1 MGSLQ
6 QRARDAL
13 GFELRAEQRQA
24 VEAVVARRDTLVVMP
39 SGSGK
44 SAIYQVAGLLTDG
57 PTLVV
62 SPLIAL
68 QQDQVEAIDAAAA
81 LNSALPAGERHETME
96 RFVEQ
101 ELEFLLLAPEQ
112 LANEETLARLAG
124 ARPSLLVVD

>member
-6 QRARDAL
+6 QTARDAL

-24 VEAVVARRDTLVVMP
+24 VEAVLAGRDTLVVMP

-68 QQDQVEAIDAAAA
+68 QHDQVDALDGAAAA
-81 LNSALPAGERHETME
+81 LNSARPVGERRATLDRLE
-96 RFVEQ
+96 EQ
-101 ELEFLLLAPEQ
+101 EL
-112 LANEETLARLAG
+112 
-124 ARPSLLVVD
+124 